1 MTLKEL
7 VMKVDFDSLLPYLEK
22 WENRHLDNIYAFRE
36 AYDILRG
43 MEPDRDYRGKATVTT
58 SMKEDGTKITCV
70 SSLDDNVW
78 EKELAKE
85 LVFPDGLSVSMEE
98 LAMHCL
104 WEITFYGFSPADVN
118 DTFSGMFGRQKPQN
132 RYEAA
137 LDKLEESIWK
147 RQTPRRFRARG
158 EDGERLTVGWFAFER
173 CDRRMN
179 RAKRKR
185 KYRQDRRRKYLE
197 TMARRETLIQT
208 LTVQGSTFTRS
219 DVEFLSGVAYGVH
232 YDYYSIGCGTNGRL
246 EYILESMTKYQ
257 QLDLDGYDNAV
268 VFVLYPSRYPLED
281 LEVEAFRKAVHKRLG
296 YENVM
301 FGTAVTSSG
310 NENVKVMLLL
320 NKIA

>member
-1 MTLKEL
+1 M
-7 VMKVDFDSLLPYLEK
+7 
-22 WENRHLDNIYAFRE
+22 DNIYAFRE

-58 SMKEDGTKITCV
+58 SIREDGTRTTRVCY
-70 SSLDDNVW
+70 LDDDAW

-104 WEITFYGFSPADVN
+104 WEITFYGFSPAGVK
-118 DTFSGMFGRQKPQN
+118 DTFPGMLGRQKPQN
-132 RYEAA
+132 RYGAA
-137 LDKLEESIWK
+137 LDKLKESIWR
-147 RQTPRRFRARG
+147 RQTPRKFRLRG
-158 EDGERLTVGWFAFER
+158 EGGERLITGWFAFER
-173 CDRRMN
+173 CGRRMN

-185 KYRQDRRRKYLE
+185 KYRQNRRIKYLA
-197 TMARRETLIQT
+197 TMSRRETLIQT

-219 DVEFLSGVAYGVH
+219 DVEFLLGVDYGMR
-232 YDYYSIGCGTNGRL
+232 YDYYSVGCGTNGRL
-246 EYILESMTKYQ
+246 DYILESMTKYQ
-257 QLDLDGYDNAV
+257 QLDLARYDNAV

-301 FGTAVTSSG
+301 FGTAVTSSEK
-310 NENVKVMLLL
+310 ENVKVMLLL
-320 NKIA
+320 NRTA

>member
-1 MTLKEL
+1 M
-7 VMKVDFDSLLPYLEK
+7 
-22 WENRHLDNIYAFRE
+22 
-36 AYDILRG
+36 
-43 MEPDRDYRGKATVTT
+43 TT
-58 SMKEDGTKITCV
+58 SMKEDGTKSTRV
-70 SSLDDNVW
+70 SSLDDDVW

-85 LVFPDGLSVSMEE
+85 LVFPDGLSISMEE

-147 RQTPRRFRARG
+147 RQIPRKFRARG

-208 LTVQGSTFTRS
+208 LTVPGSTFGRS
-219 DVEFLSGVAYGVH
+219 DVEFLSGVAYGMH
-232 YDYYSIGCGTNGRL
+232 YDYYSVGCGTNGRL
-246 EYILESMTKYQ
+246 EYILESMTKYR
-257 QLDLDGYDNAV
+257 QLDLARYDNAV